1 MTSNIKIP
9 KLKGLNKMSAL
20 KKLVGK
26 TVTKK
31 VKFMGEDVT
40 ISKLTVAQV
49 LAVQAKAKELETSGD
64 SNGLEVLKSVIS
76 ASVEDGADL
85 EDSDY
90 QDFPM
95 DELSKLSQEI
105 MKFSGFG
112 DQAGK

>member
-1 MTSNIKIP
+1 MTSKIRIP
-9 KLKGLNKMSAL
+9 IISKVNNMSAL

-31 VKFMGEDVT
+31 VKFMNEEVL
-40 ISKLTVAQV
+40 ISKLTVEQV
-49 LAVQAKAKELETSGD
+49 LAVQAKAKELENATD
-64 SNGLEVLKSVIS
+64 NNGLDVLKAVIS
-76 ASVEDGADL
+76 ASVEDAGDL
-85 EDSDY
+85 DDSDY
-90 QDFPM
+90 QQFPM